1 MIASVGNNGIV
12 QIWIYMHIYM
22 HLCKSTK
29 PETPSTCVGVPQN
42 YSGEPLGINFTVPVE
57 DHYTFWR
64 GKISNII
71 NFVDI

>member
-1 MIASVGNNGIV
+1 
-12 QIWIYMHIYM
+12 M

-57 DHYTFWR
+57 DPLHVLTRQNLKHY
-64 GKISNII
+64 
-71 NFVDI
+71 